1 MAATGISNELQG
13 KLSMEYC
20 TIHDIYGTTHGLAVY
35 NHVGSTLTMRFC
47 DVHHNRYATAGIS
60 SVVRNAGILL

>member
-1 MAATGISNELQG
+1 
-13 KLSMEYC
+13 MEYC